1 MSHTKSKQKQ
11 KDSSFFIAQVGKTH
25 GLHGD
30 LKLHL
35 HTDFPEQFKVG
46 YSFNTSSGS
55 LEILRI
61 NLDRGIVAF
70 KGYEGV
76 DYAKKLTNTKIYAT
90 MEETRERCQ
99 LAEGEHFWFEIE
111 GCSVIE
117 DGETLGKIEEI
128 QRLADINYMFIKT
141 DKKLI
146 DRGLPTTFLLPYIK
160 RYVLETDIDT
170 KVVSTKDAK
179 EILEAS

>member
-1 MSHTKSKQKQ
+1 MNKTQK
-11 KDSSFFIAQVGKTH
+11 FFIAQVGKTH

-46 YSFNTSSGS
+46 YSFDTSSGS

-61 NLDRGIVAF
+61 NLDRGIVTF
-70 KGYEGV
+70 RGYEGI

-90 MEETRERCQ
+90 LEETKERCD
-99 LAEGEHFWFEIE
+99 LKEGEHFWFEIE
-111 GCSVIE
+111 ECSVVE
-117 DGETLGKIEEI
+117 DDEVLGKIIEI
-128 QRLADINYMFIKT
+128 QRLADVNYMFIET
-141 DKKLI
+141 DNKLI
-146 DRGLPTTFLLPYIK
+146 ENGLAKTFLVPYIE
-160 RYVLETDIDT
+160 RYVLKSDV
-170 KVVSTKDAK
+170 KAKMVLTKDAK

>member
-1 MSHTKSKQKQ
+1 MSHEKSER
-11 KDSSFFIAQVGKTH
+11 FFIAQIGKTH

-46 YSFNTSSGS
+46 YVFQTSSGP
-55 LEILRI
+55 LEILRV
-61 NLDRGIVAF
+61 NLDRNVIAF

-76 DYAKKLTNTKIYAT
+76 DYAKKLTNTKMYAT
-90 MEETRERCQ
+90 LEETKERCQ
-99 LAEGEHFWFEIE
+99 LDEGEHFWFDIE
-111 GCSVIE
+111 GCFVVE
-117 DGETLGKIEEI
+117 DEKRLGQIVEM
-128 QRLADINYMFIKT
+128 QRLADVNYMFIET
-141 DKKLI
+141 DKELVDK
-146 DRGLPTTFLLPYIK
+146 GFSKTFLVPYID

-170 KVVSTKDAK
+170 KTVLTKDAI